1 MNLWIFR
8 TYMSRWMI
16 QTSVSKLYT
25 MNVTI
30 YMTTRC
36 SIKQWICDWCEREN
50 NNSIKHWNHTTN
62 INRRVPY
69 GRRMDQTSLKAGPIP
84 HTYIMNL
91 CHQIKA
97 HWIHSYFG
105 QGVLGYP
112 SISSPPILYVDHW
125 LAAIYDLDYW
135 SLQPMGG
142 GHWPWLKLPPREILL
157 LCLCYSK
164 KGGHATNH
172 TFFDWKDPSHIF
184 FGKPLLHN

>member
-112 SISSPPILYVDHW
+112 SISSPPILYVDRW
-125 LAAIYDLDYW
+125 LAEIYDSWMVRVHTFKLNNQNLSTHIDLDYW

-142 GHWPWLKLPPREILL
+142 GH
-157 LCLCYSK
+157 
-164 KGGHATNH
+164 
-172 TFFDWKDPSHIF
+172 
-184 FGKPLLHN
+184 